1 MVVIDRQYSGIL
13 FDFSGASDVGRHKLP
28 GNQIGD
34 GPLDRKI

>member
-13 FDFSGASDVGRHKLP
+13 LDFSGASDVGRHRMP

-34 GPLDRKI
+34 GRLDRKI